1 MSKNA
6 FALAAILTL
15 ALGLGACGGD
25 DDDEGGGGDGPTVY
39 KVGVAT
45 GQTGYLATT
54 DRPTLRGLE
63 LGVDEIN
70 GEGGIDGTTQIE
82 LDVQNTGSDPA
93 RTATVVRQLIEDG
106 AKLIVTPCDQD
117 PSVAGGNIAQQE
129 QIPAISFCAT
139 TPTLPDLVGDY
150 MFSNAYGDNI
160 TGTIL
165 GQYAR
170 EQGFET
176 AQLHLSPETAY
187 TQKLPEYF
195 GEVFEAEGG
204 EVLGET
210 TFELDQQEFA
220 ADLTGLQNLDP
231 QPDVLFTS
239 AYAPTLPAFLQQY
252 RSTGVEI
259 PFFAAEGMD
268 TEEVLGLPSNVIEGV
283 VYTTNGFPEPGS
295 PLAKFNEK
303 YVAEYGKD
311 PDSTFPAVGYDLA
324 KVIEAAVAEAGTD
337 DPTAVRD
344 ALANLEGVEGATGP
358 ITYAGTNGMPI
369 KRVALMQV
377 TDGEPELIRYV
388 EPDPDDVP
396 EP

>member
-1 MSKNA
+1 MRQRC
-6 FALAAILTL
+6 LVAAILPL
-15 ALGLGACGGD
+15 ALALASCGD
-25 DDDEGGGGDGPTVY
+25 DDGDSEGGGEQVY

-70 GEGGIDGTTQIE
+70 EAGGIDGTYEIE
-82 LDVQNTGSDPA
+82 LDIQNTGSDPG
-93 RTATVVRQLIEDG
+93 RTATVVRQLIEDD

-117 PSVAGGNIAQQE
+117 PSVAGGEIAQQE
-129 QIPAISFCAT
+129 QVPAISFCAT
-139 TPTLPDLVGDY
+139 TPTLPDIVGDY

-170 EQGFET
+170 ELEYET
-176 AQLHLSPETAY
+176 GQLHLSPETAY

-195 GEVFEAEGG
+195 GEVFEANDG

-210 TFELDQQEFA
+210 TFELDQQEFG
-220 ADLTGLQNLDP
+220 ADLTNLNNLSP

-252 RSTGVEI
+252 RSAGVEI

-268 TEEVLGLPSNVIEGV
+268 TEEVLGLPKNVIEGV
-283 VYTTNGFPEPGS
+283 VYTTNGFPQEDS
-295 PLAKFNEK
+295 PLAEFNEK
-303 YVAEYGKD
+303 YEAEHGKD

-324 KVIEAAVAEAGTD
+324 KVIEAAVTEAGTD

-344 ALANLEGVEGATGP
+344 ALAGLENVEGATGP

-369 KRVALMQV
+369 KRVALMQIKN
-377 TDGEPELIRYV
+377 GEPELIRYV
-388 EPDPDDVP
+388 EPEPDDVP